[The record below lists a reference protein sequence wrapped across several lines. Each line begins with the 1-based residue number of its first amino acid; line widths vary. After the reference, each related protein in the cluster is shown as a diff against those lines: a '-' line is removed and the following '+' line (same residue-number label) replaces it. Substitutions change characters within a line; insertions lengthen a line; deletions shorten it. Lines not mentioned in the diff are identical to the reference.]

1 NKHTFGRSKKKCDYL
16 FDDQR
21 ISSMHCWVYTQDIPV
36 GGGVSTIVYIVDQ
49 SANGSFVN
57 GRRLGRGV
65 RHALCDGDELS
76 LIKPEE
82 RVDLVAGVLSTEGAA
97 LRKRLGTIS
106 RLLQQERLLQ
116 SHYQII
122 RPIGEG
128 AHGQVHLAIDRTLGK
143 EWAVKFIDI
152 QKASL
157 AAGSAVTTI
166 LKEAEIMK
174 NLQHK
179 HIVNLEDVF
188 ADGTNIYLVMELLSG
203 GDLFDRVIQKS
214 KYQEHDALELMHQ
227 LLDAIS
233 YLHSKGIAHR
243 DLKLENIMLV
253 NQQSDVDIKL
263 TDFGLAKTGGKLKT
277 FCGTPNYYSPEVLER
292 RHTIRGEGSYSVAA
306 DMWSCGVI
314 LYVLLSGE
322 MPWRGHDI
330 DRCIRDAKYSP
341 MIGRKWISI
350 SDNAK
355 SLIKGLLRPDPAS
368 RLTVTAAL
376 AHPWFSSKT
385 VA

>member
-1 NKHTFGRSKKKCDYL
+1 
-16 FDDQR
+16 
-21 ISSMHCWVYTQDIPV
+21 
-36 GGGVSTIVYIVDQ
+36 
-49 SANGSFVN
+49 
-57 GRRLGRGV
+57 
-65 RHALCDGDELS
+65 
-76 LIKPEE
+76 
-82 RVDLVAGVLSTEGAA
+82 
-97 LRKRLGTIS
+97 
-106 RLLQQERLLQ
+106 
-116 SHYQII
+116 
-122 RPIGEG
+122 
-128 AHGQVHLAIDRTLGK
+128 
-143 EWAVKFIDI
+143 
-152 QKASL
+152 
-157 AAGSAVTTI
+157 
-166 LKEAEIMK
+166 MK

-385 VA
+385 VAPSSTAPSTDVISIVKEGRMPFVETDITGSGSAVKTGISTSLDRITIEDPSPGKRAADADSIGTSVKSKKRKLSSSTGRTDSATEADDIAPPKRRTLPRKCRSERVTS

>member
-1 NKHTFGRSKKKCDYL
+1 
-16 FDDQR
+16 
-21 ISSMHCWVYTQDIPV
+21 
-36 GGGVSTIVYIVDQ
+36 
-49 SANGSFVN
+49 
-57 GRRLGRGV
+57 
-65 RHALCDGDELS
+65 
-76 LIKPEE
+76 
-82 RVDLVAGVLSTEGAA
+82 
-97 LRKRLGTIS
+97 
-106 RLLQQERLLQ
+106 
-116 SHYQII
+116 
-122 RPIGEG
+122 
-128 AHGQVHLAIDRTLGK
+128 
-143 EWAVKFIDI
+143 
-152 QKASL
+152 
-157 AAGSAVTTI
+157 
-166 LKEAEIMK
+166 MK

-188 ADGTNIYLVMELLSG
+188 ADGSNIYLVMELLSG

-214 KYQEHDALELMHQ
+214 KYAEEDALELMYQ

-233 YLHSKGIAHR
+233 YLHGKGIAHR

-253 NQQSDVDIKL
+253 SHHSDVDIKL

-322 MPWRGHDI
+322 MPWRGNDI
-330 DRCIRDAKYSP
+330 DRCIRSAKFSP
-341 MIGRKWISI
+341 MIGRKWASI
-350 SDNAK
+350 SENAK

-376 AHPWFSSKT
+376 AHPWFESKT
-385 VA
+385 TAASIPAVNLIAKETKMSVVDTDNADSGSSVKTGISTCLDCIHIGEPSPGKRAGGDHSPNSNAKSKKRKLSSPAGRTDSATRVDDAAPFKRRTLPRKCRSERVIVS